1 MYNCRIYHDNDIKIE
16 LLNINVPTLKV
27 LAEKLDMT
35 YQQVADLNSRKGRKK
50 YQQFKYFPK
59 IEITPIRRKE
69 IIIKL

>member
-27 LAEKLDMT
+27 LAERLDMT
-35 YQQVADLNSRKGRKK
+35 YQQVADLNSRKGLRK

-59 IEITPIRRKE
+59 IEITEYKI
-69 IIIKL
+69 